1 MQAAESANRAKSQF
15 LANMSHEIR
24 TPMNGI
30 IGMIE
35 LVAQGSL
42 EAEQRRFLEMAR
54 ASATSLLAL
63 LDDMLDVSRIE
74 AGQLALRPAGFDLRR
89 CVDEAVQ
96 AAAVRWDC
104 TRVELRCHVEPDVPE
119 MIWGD
124 ADRLRQILN
133 NLLSNAFKFTER
145 GSITVDVR
153 RLSDSDDHVVLGFA
167 VSDTGPGIPPAAR
180 EAIFAKFTQVDDSIS
195 RRHGGAGLGLAIC
208 RQLVE
213 MMEGRIW
220 VECGESGGSTFRFTV
235 RFPPMDPAAS
245 RVDTSSEEP
254 TVAQS
259 LTVLLVED
267 HPINQA
273 LASALLER
281 QGHRVLVAANGREAL
296 ELAETNRFD
305 LVLMDVQMPDMDGI
319 QATARIREMEEA
331 EARHTPIVALTAHAM
346 KGDRDRFLAAGMD
359 GYIAKPI
366 RADTFFSTIHE
377 AIARNGQ
384 C

>member
-1 MQAAESANRAKSQF
+1 
-15 LANMSHEIR
+15 
-24 TPMNGI
+24 MNGI